1 MLENFLLS
9 NFSKI
14 YLIILQTGKTFKE
27 MSVDDVCGSICIIK
41 HIDTIRFGKSYSYH
55 LLTSTSKVLMMQPS
69 LLLLH
74 AGTSL
79 RLAKLLSVVVKSL
92 KQTLAILPK
101 AAAILI
107 RSLLWSSRF
116 TGLKIELCNKTI
128 TIQFEKLG
136 VLH

>member
-1 MLENFLLS
+1 MKL
-9 NFSKI
+9 
-14 YLIILQTGKTFKE
+14 
-27 MSVDDVCGSICIIK
+27 SVDGVCGSICIIK
-41 HIDTIRFGKSYSYH
+41 HIDTISFGKSYSYH
-55 LLTSTSKVLMMQPS
+55 LLTLTSKVLMMQPS

-107 RSLLWSSRF
+107 RSLLWSRRF
-116 TGLKIELCNKTI
+116 TGLKIELKEQSYMAKI
-128 TIQFEKLG
+128 IKQFDNQACCTEFG
-136 VLH
+136 N